1 MRKRMML
8 LAGACCLL
16 FACQS
21 NEELQKVSQ
30 ESNVPMFLE
39 ASIASGVLTSRT
51 TTSEQGVSNFELTD
65 RIGLFQ
71 PNGDEAS
78 CWEYGE
84 DGWTTET
91 EMNWE
96 NKVEDFHFCA
106 FYPYQGTA
114 TRSSVPMPDL
124 TVQTGELER
133 IGTFD
138 FLVGHRTTSYAD
150 AAGVV
155 SFTEDNAFRHVYAML
170 KIVVNKSSVEDELT
184 IHQVSFEGQDIVT
197 AQTYSF
203 GSSFAEDR
211 LVSGSPSTSV
221 LTLTPEV
228 TVAEESHTFVVL
240 INPVTLSSSLKL
252 SLDYT
257 RNSIRYSASTEGLVS
272 EYTGGKLYT
281 YTIRLKKENILIEGN
296 SIGNWESQ
304 VGDDIWVDENHTSEE
319 MD

>member
-1 MRKRMML
+1 MKKMML
-8 LAGACCLL
+8 LAGVCCLL
-16 FACQS
+16 AACQS
-21 NEELQKVSQ
+21 KEEFQEVNP
-30 ESNVPMFLE
+30 ESNAPMFLE
-39 ASIASGVLTSRT
+39 ASIASGGVTSRT

-71 PNGDEAS
+71 PDEDEAS
-78 CWEYGE
+78 CWGFEE
-84 DGWTTET
+84 SGWTTET
-91 EMNWE
+91 AMNWE

-106 FYPYQGTA
+106 FYPYEETA

-124 TVQTGELER
+124 TAQTGELER

-138 FLVGHRTTSYAD
+138 FLAGHCTMSYAD

-155 SFTEDNAFRHVYAML
+155 SFTEDNAFHHVYAML
-170 KIVVNKSSVEDELT
+170 KIVVNKSSAEDELT
-184 IHQVSFEGQDIVT
+184 IHKVSYEGQDIVT
-197 AQTYSF
+197 SQTYSF

-211 LVSGSPSTSV
+211 LISGSPSTSV
-221 LTLTPEV
+221 LTLTPEAV
-228 TVAEESHTFVVL
+228 VSGENHTFVVL

-257 RNSIRYSASTEGLVS
+257 RNGIRYTASTENLVS
-272 EYTGGKLYT
+272 EYAGGKLYT

-304 VGDDIWVDENHTSEE
+304 VGDDIWVDENHTPEE

>member
-1 MRKRMML
+1 MKKMML
-8 LAGACCLL
+8 LAGVCCLL
-16 FACQS
+16 AACQS
-21 NEELQKVSQ
+21 KEDLQEVNP
-30 ESNVPMFLE
+30 ESNAPMFLE

-84 DGWTTET
+84 GGWTTET
-91 EMNWE
+91 GMNWE

-155 SFTEDNAFRHVYAML
+155 SFTEDNAFHHVYAML
-170 KIVVNKSSVEDELT
+170 KIVVNKSSAEDELT
-184 IHQVSFEGQDIVT
+184 IHKVSYEGQDIVT
-197 AQTYSF
+197 SQTYSF

-211 LVSGSPSTSV
+211 LISGSPSTSV
-221 LTLTPEV
+221 LTLTPEAV
-228 TVAEESHTFVVL
+228 VSGESYTFVVL

-252 SLDYT
+252 SFDYT
-257 RNSIRYSASTEGLVS
+257 RNGIRYTASTENLVS
-272 EYTGGKLYT
+272 EYAGGKLYT

-304 VGDDIWVDENHTSEE
+304 VGDDIWIDENHTPEE

>member
-1 MRKRMML
+1 MKKMML
-8 LAGACCLL
+8 LAGVCCLL
-16 FACQS
+16 AACQS
-21 NEELQKVSQ
+21 KEELQEVNP
-30 ESNVPMFLE
+30 ESNAPMFLE
-39 ASIASGVLTSRT
+39 ASIASGGVTSRT

-71 PNGDEAS
+71 PDEDEAS
-78 CWEYGE
+78 CWEFE
-84 DGWTTET
+84 ESGWTTET
-91 EMNWE
+91 AMNWE

-106 FYPYQGTA
+106 FYPYEETA

-138 FLVGHRTTSYAD
+138 FLAGHCTMSYAD

-155 SFTEDNAFRHVYAML
+155 SFTEDNAFHHVYAML
-170 KIVVNKSSVEDELT
+170 KIVVNKSSAEDELT
-184 IHQVSFEGQDIVT
+184 IHKVSYEGQDIVT
-197 AQTYSF
+197 SQTYSF

-211 LVSGSPSTSV
+211 LISGSPSTSV
-221 LTLTPEV
+221 LTLAPEAV
-228 TVAEESHTFVVL
+228 VSGENHTFVVL

-257 RNSIRYSASTEGLVS
+257 RNGIRYTASTENLVS
-272 EYTGGKLYT
+272 EYAGGKLYT

-304 VGDDIWVDENHTSEE
+304 VGDDIWVDENHTPEK

>member
-1 MRKRMML
+1 MKKMML
-8 LAGACCLL
+8 LAGVCCLL
-16 FACQS
+16 AACQS
-21 NEELQKVSQ
+21 KEEFQEVNP
-30 ESNVPMFLE
+30 ESNAPMFLE
-39 ASIASGVLTSRT
+39 ASIASGGVTSRT

-71 PNGDEAS
+71 PDEDEAS
-78 CWEYGE
+78 CWEFE
-84 DGWTTET
+84 ESGWTTET
-91 EMNWE
+91 AMNWE

-106 FYPYQGTA
+106 FYPYEETA

-124 TVQTGELER
+124 TAQTGELER

-138 FLVGHRTTSYAD
+138 FLAGHCTMSYAD

-155 SFTEDNAFRHVYAML
+155 SFTEDNAFHHVYAML
-170 KIVVNKSSVEDELT
+170 KIVVNKSSAEDELT
-184 IHQVSFEGQDIVT
+184 IHKVSYEGQDIVT
-197 AQTYSF
+197 SQTYSF
-203 GSSFAEDR
+203 GSSFAEDH
-211 LVSGSPSTSV
+211 LISGSPSTSV
-221 LTLTPEV
+221 LTLTPEAV
-228 TVAEESHTFVVL
+228 VSGENHTFVVL

-257 RNSIRYSASTEGLVS
+257 RNGIRYTASTENLVS
-272 EYTGGKLYT
+272 EYAGGKLYT

-304 VGDDIWVDENHTSEE
+304 VGDDIWVDENHTPEE